1 MNWKKI
7 AILLRSFREARS
19 QDKLLSKK
27 LGDRQTRYRKKL
39 LTGVET
45 HEQKT
50 LWEPV
55 LGQENL
61 NCN

>member
-55 LGQENL
+55 LG
-61 NCN
+61 